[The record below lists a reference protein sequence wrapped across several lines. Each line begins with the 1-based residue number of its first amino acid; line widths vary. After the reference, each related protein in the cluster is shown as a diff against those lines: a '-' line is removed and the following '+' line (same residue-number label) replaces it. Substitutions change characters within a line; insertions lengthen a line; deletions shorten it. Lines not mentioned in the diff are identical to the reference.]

1 MAARHQGS
9 TLPAAGL
16 AVPLY
21 GKVLGVLRQR
31 IVDGAYEEGDQL
43 RPEDQLAA
51 EFRVSRATVRQA
63 VGELVREDLVA
74 RKQGRG
80 TFVLPVGATSDRQR
94 ISGSV
99 QDLVG
104 VAPRGKSLIDEVEHR
119 ARVKGVRLG
128 ILHQ

>member
-1 MAARHQGS
+1 
-9 TLPAAGL
+9 
-16 AVPLY
+16 
-21 GKVLGVLRQR
+21 VLRQR

-104 VAPRGKSLIDEVEHR
+104 VAPRGKSLITEVEHR